1 MEIRPDNH
9 TGTEDEAP
17 PFRQFSDNPNK
28 NIPPVV
34 SSETS
39 LRQSLK
45 SRELTIKLL
54 KQNMKSIRRQ
64 MFVQDQTS
72 KRRLNASNRYKKLF
86 FSLRKEINVLK
97 KKKNDNEKL
106 GEQARRNPII
116 LDTLKNAMRHPK
128 ARRYQPETKKFAS
141 GAYLSGPRTYRF
153 VRRSKNFILPHK
165 STVYGYNKSIR
176 ILPGLNKTIL
186 MRMKCKARFIKPKR
200 DKLVMVCLD
209 GMSVKPELTY
219 CAKSDIFYGFPFDG
233 TERKIEKNNHQ
244 RLATE
249 AVVMM
254 TSGIYSRFKQPV
266 GYLLAHNSLGSHV
279 QMKFVEKSVMAIRKI
294 GLIPMA
300 LVMDQCTTNQK
311 MIREAGATHADPL
324 INIGGEDIAVLYDT
338 PHLLKNTRNALLKH
352 NAVFEEELCGE
363 ALQTAAFVEFH
374 DKLFDTFNSKE
385 RYAASIGK
393 FSSAFKYAML
403 TVANEVFDEGKN
415 CENDGRQP
423 MLNEEDLVET
433 DTHIEESPSFKNEP
447 LDQNIPLIAQKQD
460 LNALVYILGIA
471 ISKLSH
477 EKCRAK
483 LKAVQDCI

>member
-1 MEIRPDNH
+1 MQDQLHGVMEIRPDNH

-45 SRELTIKLL
+45 SKELTIKLL

-233 TERKIEKNNHQ
+233 TERKIEKNNPQ

-254 TSGIYSRFKQPV
+254 TSGIYSRFKQV
-266 GYLLAHNSLGSHV
+266 T
-279 QMKFVEKSVMAIRKI
+279 K
-294 GLIPMA
+294 
-300 LVMDQCTTNQK
+300 LV
-311 MIREAGATHADPL
+311 
-324 INIGGEDIAVLYDT
+324 
-338 PHLLKNTRNALLKH
+338 
-352 NAVFEEELCGE
+352 
-363 ALQTAAFVEFH
+363 
-374 DKLFDTFNSKE
+374 
-385 RYAASIGK
+385 
-393 FSSAFKYAML
+393 
-403 TVANEVFDEGKN
+403 
-415 CENDGRQP
+415 
-423 MLNEEDLVET
+423 
-433 DTHIEESPSFKNEP
+433 
-447 LDQNIPLIAQKQD
+447 
-460 LNALVYILGIA
+460 
-471 ISKLSH
+471 
-477 EKCRAK
+477 
-483 LKAVQDCI
+483 